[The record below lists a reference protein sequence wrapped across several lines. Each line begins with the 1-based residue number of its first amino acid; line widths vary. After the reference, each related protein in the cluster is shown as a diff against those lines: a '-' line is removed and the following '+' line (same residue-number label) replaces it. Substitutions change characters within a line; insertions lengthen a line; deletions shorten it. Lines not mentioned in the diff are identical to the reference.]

1 MNYTFDLRFNF
12 YWRPSMTKTIVVHC
26 HRWPWPWP
34 WPWLW
39 VWARWHQV
47 NGHRDKE
54 LAEEPEPEVFA
65 EPLIEVL
72 VIMIHLYWR
81 GCQDPYSTI
90 ATLTSARLT
99 TNYHGLLDSFLLQVT
114 SRRDSGGE
122 ALVATN
128 VNIFSHYFF
137 ILAPYCLISC
147 KHVIFII
154 YVILCKVHNL
164 ESECALFHL

>member
-1 MNYTFDLRFNF
+1 M
-12 YWRPSMTKTIVVHC
+12 
-26 HRWPWPWP
+26 
-34 WPWLW
+34 
-39 VWARWHQV
+39 

-54 LAEEPEPEVFA
+54 LAEESEAEVFA

-72 VIMIHLYWR
+72 VIMIAIHLYWR

-137 ILAPYCLISC
+137 ILAPYSLISC
-147 KHVIFII
+147 KQVIFII

-164 ESECALFHL
+164 ESECALSHL

>member
-1 MNYTFDLRFNF
+1 M
-12 YWRPSMTKTIVVHC
+12 
-26 HRWPWPWP
+26 
-34 WPWLW
+34 
-39 VWARWHQV
+39 

-54 LAEEPEPEVFA
+54 LAEESEAEVFA

-72 VIMIHLYWR
+72 VIMIAYSLYWR

-99 TNYHGLLDSFLLQVT
+99 TIPTTTVYHGLLDSFLSQVT
-114 SRRDSGGE
+114 SRRGSGGE

-137 ILAPYCLISC
+137 ILATYSLISC
-147 KHVIFII
+147 KQVIFTI

-164 ESECALFHL
+164 ESENTLSHL

>member
-1 MNYTFDLRFNF
+1 M
-12 YWRPSMTKTIVVHC
+12 
-26 HRWPWPWP
+26 
-34 WPWLW
+34 
-39 VWARWHQV
+39 

-54 LAEEPEPEVFA
+54 LAEEPEPKVFA
-65 EPLIEVL
+65 EPLIEVP
-72 VIMIHLYWR
+72 VIMIAYSLYWR

-90 ATLTSARLT
+90 ATLTSARLI
-99 TNYHGLLDSFLLQVT
+99 TNYHGLPGLDSFLSQVT
-114 SRRDSGGE
+114 SRRGSGGE

-137 ILAPYCLISC
+137 ILAPYSLISC
-147 KHVIFII
+147 KQVIFII

>member
-1 MNYTFDLRFNF
+1 M
-12 YWRPSMTKTIVVHC
+12 
-26 HRWPWPWP
+26 
-34 WPWLW
+34 
-39 VWARWHQV
+39 

-54 LAEEPEPEVFA
+54 LAEESEAEVFA

-72 VIMIHLYWR
+72 VIMVAFHLYWR

-114 SRRDSGGE
+114 SRRDSRGE

-147 KHVIFII
+147 KQVIFII

-164 ESECALFHL
+164 ESECALSHL

>member
-1 MNYTFDLRFNF
+1 M
-12 YWRPSMTKTIVVHC
+12 
-26 HRWPWPWP
+26 
-34 WPWLW
+34 
-39 VWARWHQV
+39 

-54 LAEEPEPEVFA
+54 LAEESEAEVFA

-72 VIMIHLYWR
+72 VIMVAFHLYWR

-114 SRRDSGGE
+114 SRRDSRGE

-154 YVILCKVHNL
+154 YV
-164 ESECALFHL
+164 ST

>member
-1 MNYTFDLRFNF
+1 M
-12 YWRPSMTKTIVVHC
+12 
-26 HRWPWPWP
+26 
-34 WPWLW
+34 
-39 VWARWHQV
+39 

-54 LAEEPEPEVFA
+54 LAEEPEPKVFA

-72 VIMIHLYWR
+72 VIMVAFHLYWR

-99 TNYHGLLDSFLLQVT
+99 NSNNYHGLPGLDSFLSQVT
-114 SRRDSGGE
+114 SRRGSEGE

-147 KHVIFII
+147 KQVIFII